1 MSLLNHPY
9 SKYSNLTN
17 SPASST
23 SASWHNDYRDTAFV
37 YVGGLPLELSEGD
50 VITIMSQFGEPTYI
64 NLVRDK
70 DTGKS
75 KGFAFIKYEDQRS
88 TDLAVDNLGGAK
100 IMDRILKVD
109 HTRYKVKEGE
119 IIKDNTYGDTE
130 TVAVGNEVEDVDDR
144 RKRRRRSGTEEVEE
158 RRPMLREEK
167 ELEQLMITHD
177 DDDPM
182 KEYLI
187 QQKREE
193 VAEAIE
199 KYQSEHKSRKHGE
212 RRHKDHRHRST
223 RDGDKDDGRDR
234 RHRSRK
240 AKDEGDDSCSHE
252 RHHHRRQYKDED
264 HDYDRHTK
272 SSKDTASRSRRAYS
286 RDEPGRES
294 IFRRPSNSDQQRL
307 PYRDRTES
315 G

>member
-1 MSLLNHPY
+1 
-9 SKYSNLTN
+9 
-17 SPASST
+17 
-23 SASWHNDYRDTAFV
+23 
-37 YVGGLPLELSEGD
+37 
-50 VITIMSQFGEPTYI
+50 MSQFGEPTYI

-119 IIKDNTYGDTE
+119 VIKDNTYGETE
-130 TVAVGNEVEDVDDR
+130 APAIENEVEDVDDR
-144 RKRRRRSGTEEVEE
+144 RKRRRRSGTEEAEE
-158 RRPMLREEK
+158 RRPMLKEEK

-199 KYQSEHKSRKHGE
+199 KYQSERKSKKHGE
-212 RRHKDHRHRST
+212 RRHKDRHHRSI
-223 RDGDKDDGRDR
+223 RDGDRDDGGDR
-234 RHRSRK
+234 RRHSRK
-240 AKDEGDDSCSHE
+240 AKHEGDDNSSRE
-252 RHHHRRQYKDED
+252 RRHYHRRPKDED
-264 HDYDRHTK
+264 HDHDRNTK
-272 SSKDTASRSRRAYS
+272 SSKDTISRPRRSRS
-286 RDEPGRES
+286 RDEPRRES
-294 IFRRPSNSDQQRL
+294 ILQRPSNSDRQL